1 MVMFL
6 LLLGIISLPED
17 KGITVSTEQFKV
29 SGDNTNE
36 VLIGEQASYDV
47 KKIITERDKIE
58 WVILDSIEFRGII
71 PAGEKCLIEVNSFLD
86 ITPPIEIYDAAWE
99 AIEAVPDW
107 LKLPLTDK
115 FSRMEDNLQ
124 RDYSWLIVSSD
135 EIYRDEIAFCVA
147 YIDPVILSHYVTN
160 LDFFIENVQRIYEY
174 DTLLDYVELVEYP
187 DYTTARYKI
196 SDHGSDTT
204 DVEIPYERY
213 YWDIVHPIISDEAP
227 LYINP
232 GTGSEAEPPL
242 GRFWRE
248 YIFEYPDTAERT
260 VWNWSDPP
268 TDTIYAG
275 FVSPILRDELNGV
288 GVLWDGRT
296 DIIDGSAIGVIT
308 QWIQDIMVFNSGFGF
323 ARPIQPVR
331 IYHIHVGRCGEHAD
345 ITAAAGRACLIPTNS
360 PLSMCNDHTWNEWY
374 DTQWRGWEPV
384 NGFINSTYHYEG
396 WGWNIVLP
404 FNFSGDGYIW
414 DVTERYSDI
423 CTLTVGVND
432 LYGNPV
438 DGAMVTLASTPNSGS
453 GLYYAGWHYTGS
465 DGTCQ
470 FIIGDNKPY
479 YARIDASIGYYPD
492 SGYVTEVITNSVTG
506 QHYFWSYNLSGSMPY
521 LTINPDTL
529 PDEPDSIYKVELEF
543 LVDNEIKRGKTRFE
557 NELDIQ
563 QEFARLI
570 EPGNIDFFICDS
582 SNYSIYFQGQ
592 SPFNAF
598 CIGEDVISGN
608 ISFILPEEG
617 KWYAVLSNEDEL
629 KVGEIVS
636 LQSRLYI
643 NESYGVEVERYPLTF
658 SLSPNPTRSSVDI
671 NLTLPKSENI
681 SINIYDLSGRYVI
694 KIIKGQLSK
703 GYHNIKFDGRDL
715 PGGIY
720 FVRLTA
726 GRDDITKKVVVIR

>member
-17 KGITVSTEQFKV
+17 KGITVSTEQLKV

-36 VLIGEQASYDV
+36 VLIGEQPSYDV

-160 LDFFIENVQRIYEY
+160 LDFFIENAQRIYEY

-204 DVEIPYERY
+204 EVEIPYERY

-404 FNFSGDGYIW
+404 FNFGGDGYIW

-543 LVDNEIKRGKTRFE
+543 LVD
-557 NELDIQ
+557 
-563 QEFARLI
+563 
-570 EPGNIDFFICDS
+570 
-582 SNYSIYFQGQ
+582 
-592 SPFNAF
+592 
-598 CIGEDVISGN
+598 
-608 ISFILPEEG
+608 
-617 KWYAVLSNEDEL
+617 
-629 KVGEIVS
+629 
-636 LQSRLYI
+636 
-643 NESYGVEVERYPLTF
+643 
-658 SLSPNPTRSSVDI
+658 
-671 NLTLPKSENI
+671 
-681 SINIYDLSGRYVI
+681 
-694 KIIKGQLSK
+694 
-703 GYHNIKFDGRDL
+703 
-715 PGGIY
+715 
-720 FVRLTA
+720 
-726 GRDDITKKVVVIR
+726 